1 MKYLILILNVLLLF
15 SCSIKS
21 GPEKDIDL
29 YDVKGK
35 VLHLTIR
42 HYYAETDENGN
53 IIKGEPNLEGEVDQT
68 ITFNEDGY
76 ITQGY
81 FYGPADTLDSRMERS
96 YEDGLCIAE
105 TRYDA
110 KDNILSEWVWL
121 YDDNNNNVERIQ
133 ILDDGSMFPA
143 WKLHYNDKNQ
153 LIARMSYRNPESAL
167 FDSLYWILDNSG
179 RQIEEYTYGY
189 YGYYGKNIVEYKG
202 NNDQPAKAYIYDS
215 DDQLTNMLEME
226 YNKYNHIYKMS
237 NYNADTTFIASVSWQ
252 FEYDEK
258 GNWTTAIM
266 FYNDEPET
274 YEERTIVYY

>member
-1 MKYLILILNVLLLF
+1 MKYLRLFLLLF
-15 SCSIKS
+15 VLISCSFQNQA
-21 GPEKDIDL
+21 EKDTDL

-42 HYYAETDENGN
+42 HYYAEKDDDGN
-53 IIKGEPNLEGEVDQT
+53 IVKGEPNYEGEVDQT

-81 FYGPADTLDSRMERS
+81 FYGQADTLDSRMERD

-105 TRYDA
+105 TRYDS
-110 KDNILSEWVWL
+110 KDNIMSEWVWL

-133 ILDDGSMFPA
+133 ILEDGALFPA
-143 WKLHYNDKNQ
+143 WKLFYNEKNQ
-153 LIARMSYRNPESAL
+153 LIARMSYRNPESAF
-167 FDSLYWILDNSG
+167 FDSLYWVLDNKG
-179 RQIEEYTYGY
+179 RQIEEYSYGL
-189 YGYYGKNIVEYKG
+189 YGYYGKNLVEYEG
-202 NNDQPAKAYIYDS
+202 NNDQPSKAYMYDG
-215 DDQLTNMLEME
+215 DDQLTNILEME
-226 YNKYNHIYKMS
+226 YNKNNFISKIS
-237 NYNADTTFIASVSWQ
+237 NYNADTVLVASVSWQ

-258 GNWTTAIM
+258 GNWVKAIM